1 MENLGNKHINPNNNP
16 NENLHWENEFL
27 QLKLKAET
35 GAETFFEEN
44 IPPNIKNIF
53 LKKIFEFEQFSKE
66 GLSTV
71 FDILNKPFLP
81 NEKELNDYAI
91 EIAFKDLL
99 KLLEKKDITI
109 VFLGEYDF
117 RTKYKFITEE
127 LFFEEVPHYNSDGV
141 ICNFL
146 YEDFH
151 PNHTLE
157 IERITHLFISDWM
170 KKGIDK
176 NHPYL
181 SETVTSPTGKM
192 WHKDEIAFKLNN
204 KFEKFKDLKNYHYS
218 LDDINFNITN
228 EVGMAF
234 AEGYIKYTAV
244 LNTNEE
250 IILEGPFKL
259 YLNLEYDWWS
269 IFYFVFPGYE

>member
-1 MENLGNKHINPNNNP
+1 MENLGNKNFNSNKP
-16 NENLHWENEFL
+16 NENLNWENEFL

-53 LKKIFEFEQFSKE
+53 LKKIFEFEQSPKSSFN
-66 GLSTV
+66 TII
-71 FDILNKPFLP
+71 DMLNQPVLP
-81 NEKELNDYAI
+81 NEKELNDFAI

-99 KLLEKKDITI
+99 KMLEQKHIAI

-127 LFFEEVPHYNSDGV
+127 LFVEEVPDSVSEGMIYT
-141 ICNFL
+141 FL

-157 IERITHLFISDWM
+157 IERVTHLFISDWM
-170 KKGIDK
+170 KKSIDK

-181 SETVTSPTGKM
+181 SETITSPTGKV
-192 WHKDEIAFKLNN
+192 WHKDEIASKLKNN
-204 KFEKFKDLKNYHYS
+204 FEKFKDLKNYHYS
-218 LDDINFNITN
+218 LDNINLNITN
-228 EVGMAF
+228 ELGMAF
-234 AEGYIKYTAV
+234 AEGYIKYTAI
-244 LNTNEE
+244 LNTNEKV
-250 IILEGPFKL
+250 ILEGPFKL